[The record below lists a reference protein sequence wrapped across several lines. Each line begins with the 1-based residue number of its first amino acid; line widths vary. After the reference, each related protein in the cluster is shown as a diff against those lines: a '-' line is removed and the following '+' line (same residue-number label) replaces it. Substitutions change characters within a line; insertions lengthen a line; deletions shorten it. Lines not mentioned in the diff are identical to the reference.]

1 MNMRSLLLIV
11 ATVLLCVVSALSASN
26 ESSYVIPIKNDIAI
40 FAHNPMI
47 TDEKPIFIAGT
58 SDRLLVTEASGTM
71 LKVADLKGNSGWVGK
86 DLVRPLVPDKS
97 MAFND
102 INVYAYLDNPQP
114 ILILDGDD
122 PNAVRITLDRSF
134 ATELRE
140 NLDRYTVNRIVGG
153 SEAMW

>member
-1 MNMRSLLLIV
+1 
-11 ATVLLCVVSALSASN
+11 
-26 ESSYVIPIKNDIAI
+26 
-40 FAHNPMI
+40 
-47 TDEKPIFIAGT
+47 
-58 SDRLLVTEASGTM
+58 
-71 LKVADLKGNSGWVGK
+71 
-86 DLVRPLVPDKS
+86 

-122 PNAVRITLDRSF
+122 PNAVKIMLDRSF